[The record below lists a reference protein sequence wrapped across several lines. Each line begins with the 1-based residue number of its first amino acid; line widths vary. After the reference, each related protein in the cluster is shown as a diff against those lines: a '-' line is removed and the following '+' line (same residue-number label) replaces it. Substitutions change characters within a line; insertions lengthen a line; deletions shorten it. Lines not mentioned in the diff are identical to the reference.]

1 MTAHVNFNTVNILVI
16 LMYKLYM
23 WFEATYLTPFPD
35 ATLLLWQLF
44 VSLGRQKVR
53 IRDNYRCPISH

>member
-1 MTAHVNFNTVNILVI
+1 VATHANFNTVNVPVI
-16 LMYKLYM
+16 LTYKLYM
-23 WFEATYLTPFPD
+23 WFEATYLTPFHD

-53 IRDNYRCPISH
+53 IRDNYRCPIAH